1 MADREEASGT
11 EGRFAGDRP
20 ALATQFQVGTAMKS
34 TNLFCGVVLVMAMST
49 GSWMAAQVP
58 TVVPPIVAGA
68 KPVIVEHNKIHGT
81 ALEGDAVDR
90 DVIVFLPPGYKKD
103 KHRHYPVV
111 YALHGFSIGAEQWTH
126 EIQVP
131 QTIEGAFAL
140 GAKDMIVV
148 LPDSKTVHNGSM
160 YSSSVT
166 TGDFEKFISHDVVTY
181 IDAHYRTTPNRVSRG
196 LVGHSMGGYGASRI
210 GMKHPDVFGSLYIM
224 SPCCMSARPAG
235 PVNPEVEK
243 TLEAV
248 KTPEDSAKL
257 PFFARA
263 QLASAAAWSPDP
275 KNPPLYL
282 DLPMKDGVS
291 QPDILAKWAAN
302 APLAFVD
309 QYIGNLKQYRA
320 IAMDVGDQDGLP
332 VDAGKLHEVLDKYG
346 IANSF
351 EIYPGTHTSAV
362 ADRFQNHV
370 LPFFSKNLCFQAK
383 CQETVRP
390 AVLRSLSGIQRWMPE
405 GNGNREKPEGS
416 MRTRVA
422 LSAAVAL
429 SLGSTIATAEPVSKY
444 EFRMFI
450 CSVNPREE
458 KES

>member
-1 MADREEASGT
+1 MKRWPRRCHPSISSRSKRSGGQTAADRARR
-11 EGRFAGDRP
+11 EGK
-20 ALATQFQVGTAMKS
+20 QFQVRIEMKN
-34 TNLFCGVVLVMAMST
+34 TNWFWALVLVTAVTPS
-49 GSWMAAQVP
+49 SRIAAQVQ
-58 TVVPPIVAGA
+58 TGVPQIVAGA
-68 KPVIVEHNKIHGT
+68 KPAMVENIKIHGT
-81 ALEGDAVDR
+81 ALEGNLEGDAVDR
-90 DVIVFLPPGYKKD
+90 DVIVFLPPGYNKD
-103 KHRHYPVV
+103 KHRRYPVV

-126 EIQVP
+126 EIHVP
-131 QTIEGAFAL
+131 QTIDGAFAQ
-140 GAKDMIVV
+140 GSKEMIVV

-166 TGDFEKFISHDVVTY
+166 TGDFEKFIAHDVVAY
-181 IDAHYRTTPNRVSRG
+181 IDAHYRTIPNRESRG

-235 PVNPEVEK
+235 PVNPELEK
-243 TLEAV
+243 ALEAV

-291 QPDILAKWAAN
+291 QPDIVAKWAAN

-309 QYIGNLKQYRA
+309 QYIGNLKQYRG
-320 IAMDVGDQDGLP
+320 IAMDVGDQDGLR
-332 VDAGKLHEVLDKYG
+332 VDAGKLHDVFDKYG

-370 LPFFSKNLCFQAK
+370 LPFFSKNLCFQAR
-383 CQETVRP
+383 CQ
-390 AVLRSLSGIQRWMPE
+390 
-405 GNGNREKPEGS
+405 
-416 MRTRVA
+416 
-422 LSAAVAL
+422 
-429 SLGSTIATAEPVSKY
+429 
-444 EFRMFI
+444 
-450 CSVNPREE
+450 
-458 KES
+458 